1 MTYMRNGLVYTGDDP
16 NTALL
21 LVTGQTTQ
29 YSGELDDGYYEAGE
43 AKNYE
48 ILTTGQHAGA
58 CVFVLNGKTEN
69 QSHECVRDLR
79 TGKMWARYTSAQSAS
94 VGPASDGKMPWTG
107 TDDDIFQYA
116 AAANVAELGGYLD
129 WRVANRAELMSLVD
143 SEAPNGG
150 PDGTAFPSSWTVSS
164 AAGIWSSTTNPNS
177 TGHALYVRFR
187 YGILDTDAKAVAS
200 WASLVRGGI

>member
-1 MTYMRNGLVYTGDDP
+1 MTYMRNGFVYTGDDP

-21 LVTGQTTQ
+21 LVTGQVTQ

-43 AKNYE
+43 SRNYE

-69 QSHECVRDLR
+69 QSHNCVRDLR

-107 TDDDIFQYA
+107 TADSIFQYCAMANA
-116 AAANVAELGGYLD
+116 AETELGGYND
-129 WRVANRAELMSLVD
+129 WRIPNDIELASLRNM
-143 SEAPNGG
+143 EAATAV
-150 PDGTAFPSSWTVSS
+150 PDATAFPGWSIATYY
-164 AAGIWSSTTNPNS
+164 WSSTTQPINTSYAMNVIFAN
-177 TGHALYVRFR
+177 GYVRDNTKTTTYF
-187 YGILDTDAKAVAS
+187 
-200 WASLVRGGI
+200 ASLVRGGV